1 MSRTRLLRAVTG
13 ALGLAVLLGG
23 LALPLVA
30 LALDE
35 GRTPFCCSWGRCC
48 CADAAGGADERPC
61 LRRGCGCERGD
72 VVVAG
77 APLGFDAELPATS
90 RPERPAPRSREGTAA
105 PGSPLA
111 RPHAPP
117 VPPPRR
123 LPA

>member
-1 MSRTRLLRAVTG
+1 MSSLRRRPRG

-23 LALPLVA
+23 LALPLLG

-35 GRTPFCCSWGRCC
+35 GRPAFCCSEGRCC
-48 CADAAGGADERPC
+48 CADADAGADERPC
-61 LRRGCGCERGD
+61 LRRGCGCGQGD

-77 APLGFDAELPATS
+77 APLWFEAVLPATC
-90 RPERPAPRSREGTAA
+90 RLERPAPRSLGGAA
-105 PGSPLA
+105 TPGSPLA

>member
-1 MSRTRLLRAVTG
+1 MSSLRRGARG

-23 LALPLVA
+23 LALPLLG

-35 GRTPFCCSWGRCC
+35 GRPAFCRSKGRCC

-77 APLGFDAELPATS
+77 APLWLEAVLPATS
-90 RPERPAPRSREGTAA
+90 HLGRSAPRSLEGTATPA
-105 PGSPLA
+105 SPLA